1 MILTNGFYQWK
12 NLPFLWNNQ
21 ITIKKNSKP
30 EVTFLKSFIFFMLYF
45 DTVVLRSKTTKIT
58 HFYGIIQYLY
68 ILQ

>member
-1 MILTNGFYQWK
+1 
-12 NLPFLWNNQ
+12 
-21 ITIKKNSKP
+21 
-30 EVTFLKSFIFFMLYF
+30 MLYF